1 MIGAM
6 NNFYLRWSTDM
17 KTTVEFVPISGN
29 VNKSLTYTEQGHN
42 LRNIEEIKSLLN
54 LKFQTFKKT
63 QVMT

>member
-1 MIGAM
+1 MYSYPPSEL
-6 NNFYLRWSTDM
+6 NN
-17 KTTVEFVPISGN
+17 
-29 VNKSLTYTEQGHN
+29 YTEQGHN

>member
-1 MIGAM
+1 MVGAM

-54 LKFQTFKKT
+54 L
-63 QVMT
+63 

>member
-1 MIGAM
+1 MVGAM

-29 VNKSLTYTEQGHN
+29 VNKSLTYTEQGLN
-42 LRNIEEIKSLLN
+42 LRNIEGIKSLLN

>member
-29 VNKSLTYTEQGHN
+29 VNESLTYTEQGHN